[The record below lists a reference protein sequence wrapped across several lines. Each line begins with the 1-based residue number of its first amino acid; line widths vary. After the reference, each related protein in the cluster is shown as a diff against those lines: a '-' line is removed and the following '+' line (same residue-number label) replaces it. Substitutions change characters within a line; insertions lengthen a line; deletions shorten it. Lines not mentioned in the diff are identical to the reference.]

1 VAGAASLTEI
11 CREPRTLELLEV
23 AIDELVQLTSGAR
36 RRLGTQSA
44 EGPPTSGH
52 GISTLALALERAL
65 QDDER
70 ISLELALETLSDS
83 LRVELA
89 PPFALAVMRVLN
101 PVLKKPQSSPHAEPK
116 PAVIAVEE
124 RPLPAWLPPSRTLGG
139 FYVQRALGAG
149 AGGSVFVV
157 KRSDERNDPQA
168 TALALKVPEY
178 DGSAARSL
186 SEEEFLRM
194 FRQEAGAMLAVPS
207 HPNLASFVTFDAG
220 AKPKP
225 ILVME
230 LVEGGTLE
238 RRIAKGDLDVQR
250 ALGLIDGMLLGL
262 EAMHSVGVGHL
273 DVKPSNVILREG
285 ARGSEPVL
293 VDFGLS
299 GRHVRPGCATG
310 PYGAPEIWGLLPE
323 GVIPAP
329 MAADV
334 YALGCVA
341 YEVMLGR
348 ALFEASSEMAMIA
361 AHISHDGEP
370 PLVQQL
376 SAKTTTRPF
385 AEWLMRCLR
394 QDPRQRGSVT
404 ELRQGLRQVGLALS
418 GLSWP
423 L

>member
-1 VAGAASLTEI
+1 
-11 CREPRTLELLEV
+11 
-23 AIDELVQLTSGAR
+23 
-36 RRLGTQSA
+36 
-44 EGPPTSGH
+44 
-52 GISTLALALERAL
+52 
-65 QDDER
+65 
-70 ISLELALETLSDS
+70 
-83 LRVELA
+83 
-89 PPFALAVMRVLN
+89 
-101 PVLKKPQSSPHAEPK
+101 
-116 PAVIAVEE
+116 
-124 RPLPAWLPPSRTLGG
+124 
-139 FYVQRALGAG
+139 
-149 AGGSVFVV
+149 
-157 KRSDERNDPQA
+157 
-168 TALALKVPEY
+168 
-178 DGSAARSL
+178 
-186 SEEEFLRM
+186 
-194 FRQEAGAMLAVPS
+194 MLAVPS